1 MRRNSKPG
9 SPSHKRASATHNGR
23 ISRQQSAARATSLLR
38 NLLRNQRERENSI
51 RAYGVNPWAPNLLV
65 NLHADLM
72 YLGNERIALLVRLR
86 AIWQQW
92 EVTRSSAIG
101 SDISNGQRPRLGTT
115 VGDFNSDILNLPELD
130 EDPAKL
136 KDELQT
142 RFDQL
147 TGGSGLRVTTGEAGG
162 IEVDSIPEDKALQS
176 ETKSLW
182 ERVEYEQKI
191 SQLLDGIEVLLDYLT
206 ALKEKNDATRQRI
219 NDKWLKLIGA
229 KTPNPE
235 ATDGT
240 YAPKHPIYTPY
251 DQWLGRPRSTKPLD
265 DPRVD
270 GEQFGPSGVMRG
282 RDQAV
287 DPNPDDNDFGLGD
300 RKMIVSTSGGV
311 TDPQRRSL

>member
-1 MRRNSKPG
+1 
-9 SPSHKRASATHNGR
+9 
-23 ISRQQSAARATSLLR
+23 
-38 NLLRNQRERENSI
+38 
-51 RAYGVNPWAPNLLV
+51 
-65 NLHADLM
+65 M

-92 EVTRSSAIG
+92 EVARSSAIG

-130 EDPAKL
+130 EDPSKI

-162 IEVDSIPEDKALQS
+162 IEVESIPEDKALDSQ
-176 ETKSLW
+176 TKSLW
-182 ERVEYEQKI
+182 DQVRYEQKI
-191 SQLLDGIEVLLDYLT
+191 SDLLDGIEVLLDTLI
-206 ALKEKNDATRQRI
+206 ALKERNDATRQRI
-219 NDKWLKLIGA
+219 NDKWQKLIGY

-240 YAPKHPIYTPY
+240 YTPKHPIYSPY
-251 DQWLGRPRSTKPLD
+251 DQWLGRPRATKPLD
-265 DPRVD
+265 DPRMD

-287 DPNPDDNDFGLGD
+287 DPNPDDTDFGPGD
-300 RKMIVSTSGGV
+300 RKIIVSTSGGV
-311 TDPQRRSL
+311 TDPQRRSA